1 MRLRHKGKLT
11 SEIINDYTNYEL
23 NFLQSNKD
31 SILDTLLLKKVSPEI
46 INSTVYACIE
56 KKEFI
61 KAVQWAQILNLYKI
75 GSADYLDTLGEAYY
89 NAGNIARAQSISN
102 QLVTLNS
109 KFTNQFKEWEKAK
122 QNIH

>member
-1 MRLRHKGKLT
+1 VKLT

-102 QLVTLNS
+102 QLVALNS